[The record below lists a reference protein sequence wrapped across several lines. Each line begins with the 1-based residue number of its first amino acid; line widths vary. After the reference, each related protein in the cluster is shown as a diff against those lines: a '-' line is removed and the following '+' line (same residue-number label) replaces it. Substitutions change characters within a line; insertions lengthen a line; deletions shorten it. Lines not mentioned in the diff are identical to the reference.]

1 MVKTDDMNTPEK
13 HEPDE
18 FSPPD
23 EFIAGGE
30 RDGEPR
36 GYSLQF
42 DDDERESWNYD
53 DEYRRNKN
61 LDEEEEDYLKDE
73 DDMDIEEEDEI
84 FGEER
89 PAWSIREEEEE
100 EEEEIAPVA
109 SGVAPVAT
117 PFAPEPA
124 PPTPAIQ
131 PPAAKPAK
139 K

>member
-23 EFIAGGE
+23 EYIAGGE
-30 RDGEPR
+30 QGGGPR

-42 DDDERESWNYD
+42 DDDDRDSWNYD
-53 DEYRRNKN
+53 DEYRRNKK
-61 LDEEEEDYLKDE
+61 LDDEEEDYLKDE
-73 DDMDIEEEDEI
+73 DDMDTEEEDEI

-100 EEEEIAPVA
+100 EEEEEEIAPVV
-109 SGVAPVAT
+109 SGVAPVAA
-117 PFAPEPA
+117 PFA
-124 PPTPAIQ
+124 
-131 PPAAKPAK
+131 
-139 K
+139 

>member
-23 EFIAGGE
+23 EYVAGGE

-36 GYSLQF
+36 GYSLQ
-42 DDDERESWNYD
+42 YD
-53 DEYRRNKN
+53 DEYRRKKD

-73 DDMDIEEEDEI
+73 EDMDIEEEDDEI
-84 FGEER
+84 LGEQR

-100 EEEEIAPVA
+100 EEEEIAPV
-109 SGVAPVAT
+109 
-117 PFAPEPA
+117 
-124 PPTPAIQ
+124 
-131 PPAAKPAK
+131 
-139 K
+139 